1 MRRSLLLSSSGDF
14 QGKMREN
21 GQLGTYHHGMGVT
34 TDRRLR
40 VRETLRWGRYRLGL
54 LSVTFSFHQD
64 GGLMY
69 SQAIVMPVNAGDSA
83 AHVIEKSEK

>member
-1 MRRSLLLSSSGDF
+1 MMGTSWTGRHQGSATGERAVTFGGSMMAISWTADLRS
-14 QGKMREN
+14 
-21 GQLGTYHHGMGVT
+21 
-34 TDRRLR
+34 
-40 VRETLRWGRYRLGL
+40 RYRLGL

-69 SQAIVMPVNAGDSA
+69 SQASVMPVNAGDSA